1 MIPQAEYYLV
11 VDLEAT
17 CDDRGAVPREE
28 SEIIEIGAV
37 LVEGKRLRPVAEL
50 MTFVRP
56 VLHPRLTAFC
66 TELTTITQAD
76 VDPAPGFAAAAA
88 RLTAFGQGALFC
100 SWGNYDRNQLAADA
114 ARHQLA
120 PPLGPAHWNI
130 KQGFA
135 DALGL
140 RRGVGTQEALRRV
153 RLAPWGTAHRG
164 IDDAR
169 NIARLL
175 PYALG
180 RARLDGA
187 AAGAPSDDGG
197 GAS

>member
-1 MIPQAEYYLV
+1 MFREAEYYLV

-37 LVEGKRLRPVAEL
+37 LVEGKSLRPVAEL

-56 VLHPRLTAFC
+56 VLHPQLTAFC
-66 TELTTITQAD
+66 TQLTTITQAQ

-88 RLTAFGQGALFC
+88 RLAAFGQGALFC

-114 ARHQLA
+114 ARHQL
-120 PPLGPAHWNI
+120 PCPLGPEHWNI

-140 RRGVGTQEALRRV
+140 RRCIGTQEALRKV
-153 RLAPWGTAHRG
+153 GLTPHGTAHRG

-169 NIARLL
+169 NISRLL
-175 PYALG
+175 PIALG
-180 RARLDGA
+180 RAQEVA
-187 AAGAPSDDGG
+187 
-197 GAS
+197 